1 MGGLGWETQKFLKQQ
16 KAHSEKSI
24 PAIYTMKGT
33 LLVLGLLGTKELGFQ
48 TGENGKEEED
58 GHLVCTSLEWMLM
71 SHDELICG
79 VIL

>member
-1 MGGLGWETQKFLKQQ
+1 
-16 KAHSEKSI
+16 
-24 PAIYTMKGT
+24 MKGT
-33 LLVLGLLGTKELGFQ
+33 LLVLGLLGTKELGFP